1 MSEFNLSN
9 QKFLLNCQYGTD
21 NLERATIAFI
31 LATSAS
37 KTSETVVFIS
47 SDATDLCVRGALDGR
62 AAEGYE
68 PLADLVAQYQS
79 NGGLIWVCPVC
90 VKVRGLAQQ
99 DLLPGVEIAGAPR
112 TTAYL
117 ASGARLLV

>member
-37 KTSETVVFIS
+37 KTSETAVFIS
-47 SDATDLCVRGALDGR
+47 SNA
-62 AAEGYE
+62 
-68 PLADLVAQYQS
+68 
-79 NGGLIWVCPVC
+79 
-90 VKVRGLAQQ
+90 
-99 DLLPGVEIAGAPR
+99 
-112 TTAYL
+112 TAYL
-117 ASGARLLV
+117 ASGARLLI